1 MSLIACTPKGLDP
14 SMRLHAAENAI
25 SVNPLNRAPVER
37 LMKVM
42 PGLTVVHP
50 YIAVLTSKRWM
61 TGGVDLSVSFL
72 DNPDQALRERILY
85 HMNAWSETANVR
97 FRETGESGQVRI
109 ARAGGQQ
116 GGYWS
121 YLGTDILLIDGAEQT
136 MNLEGFTM
144 NTRDEEFYR
153 VVRHETG
160 HTLGFPHEH
169 MRGELVEEI
178 DREKAITYYMATQG
192 WSREEV
198 IAQVL
203 TPIEESSLLGTA
215 HADPHS
221 IMCYQ
226 IPAQLTLHGDAIPGG
241 ADIDSSDKA
250 FAAACYP
257 KHAH

>member
-1 MSLIACTPKGLDP
+1 
-14 SMRLHAAENAI
+14 
-25 SVNPLNRAPVER
+25 
-37 LMKVM
+37 
-42 PGLTVVHP
+42 
-50 YIAVLTSKRWM
+50 M
-61 TGGVDLSVSFL
+61 TNGVDLSVSFM
-72 DNPDQALRERILY
+72 DGPEQALRDRILS

-97 FRETGESGQVRI
+97 FRETKDAGQVRI
-109 ARAGGQQ
+109 ARADGQE

-121 YLGTDILLIDGAEQT
+121 YLGTDILLIDGAAQT

-144 NTRDEEFYR
+144 NTPDSEFYR

-169 MRGELVEEI
+169 MRGELVKEI

-203 TPIEESSLLGTA
+203 TPIEESSLLGTP

-226 IPAQLTLHGDAIPGG
+226 IPAQLTLHGKTIPGG
-241 ADIDSSDKA
+241 DDIDLSDRT

-257 KHAH
+257 KHSH